1 MTSADAIELAVGA
14 LTALGASTVFIL
26 ALFLG
31 FCIIL
36 GFPKL
41 RPTSGRRSMV
51 IKSLEETVGQERFVR
66 YMLPDAP
73 RGPVDVLKTPEL
85 LEKAQAAH
93 IASGR

>member
-1 MTSADAIELAVGA
+1 MTSADVVDLVVGV
-14 LTALGASTVFIL
+14 LTGLGASTAFVL

-41 RPTSGRRSMV
+41 RPTTGRKSMV
-51 IKSLEETVGQERFVR
+51 IKSLEEKVGQEAFVR
-66 YMLPDAP
+66 YMPPDAP

-85 LEKAQAAH
+85 IERGKA
-93 IASGR
+93 IG

>member
-1 MTSADAIELAVGA
+1 VTSADIASLVVGA
-14 LTALGASTVFIL
+14 LTGLGASTAFVL

-41 RPTSGRRSMV
+41 RATTGRRSMV
-51 IKSLEETVGQERFVR
+51 IKSLEEKVGQEAFAR

-73 RGPVDVLKTPEL
+73 HGPIDVLRTPEL
-85 LEKAQAAH
+85 LERAARL
-93 IASGR
+93 ASGR